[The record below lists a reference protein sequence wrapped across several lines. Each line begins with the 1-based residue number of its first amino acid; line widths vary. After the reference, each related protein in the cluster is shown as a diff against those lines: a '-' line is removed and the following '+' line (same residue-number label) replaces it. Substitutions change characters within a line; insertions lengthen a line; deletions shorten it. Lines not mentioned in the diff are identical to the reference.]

1 MVFMM
6 KKAPVKNRLAH
17 VIVQGYRRLYDVEL
31 ELRPLMVL
39 IGANGAG
46 KTSFLEA
53 WSILAAA
60 ASKRLSRK
68 IIELGG
74 LDAIVTRDRD
84 LACRF
89 HVWGAPSK
97 QTGPHYQLRLESHG
111 LTYEVAE
118 EYFWSRPH
126 EPLMKASDG
135 KVEYAIGPGGK
146 MARPNWAHS
155 PKETALAQ
163 VPRSLHEAEAFRQSL
178 SSCVMYVPLDVSSRS
193 AVRQPQTV
201 YPTTLPAPDG
211 SDLIACLYNLRENEP
226 DRFQVLEDTLRAAFG
241 DFQKLEFPPVAAG
254 RFALAWR
261 EGTFAKPFFLHELSE
276 GTVRFL
282 WLATLLL
289 SPDLPDV
296 TLIDEPE
303 ISLHPELFSL
313 LVELMREASHR
324 TQLMVA
330 TQSDRLVRFLK
341 PEEVCAVDL
350 DRGLARFTWG
360 SDMDLDHWL
369 AEYSL
374 DVLWQKG
381 RLGARS

>member
-1 MVFMM
+1 M
-6 KKAPVKNRLAH
+6 KKTSTKNRVGR
-17 VIVQGYRRLYDVEL
+17 VIIQGYRRLYDVEL

-53 WSILAAA
+53 WSLLAAA
-60 ASKRLSRK
+60 ASKRLSRRLV
-68 IIELGG
+68 ELGG

-84 LACRF
+84 LSCRF
-89 HVWGAPSK
+89 HVWSDPSK
-97 QTGPHYQLRLESHG
+97 QTGPHYQLRLETQG
-111 LTYEVAE
+111 LTFEIAE
-118 EYFWSRPH
+118 EYFWSRPNV
-126 EPLMKASDG
+126 LLLKASHGD
-135 KVEYAIGPGGK
+135 VEYAVGTGGK
-146 MARPNWAHS
+146 MARPKWLLL
-155 PKETALAQ
+155 PKETALGQ
-163 VPRSLHEAEAFRQSL
+163 VPRALTPAEEFRQRL
-178 SSCVMYVPLDVSSRS
+178 SSCVAYTPLDVSQRS
-193 AVRQPQTV
+193 AVRLPQQIH
-201 YPTTLPAPDG
+201 PTTLPTADG
-211 SDLIACLYNLRENEP
+211 SDLIACLYTLKTNEP
-226 DRFQVLEDTLRAAFG
+226 HRFEVLEDTLRAAFG
-241 DFQKLEFPPVAAG
+241 DFQRLDFPNVAAG
-254 RFALAWR
+254 KFSLAWH
-261 EGTFAKPFFLHELSE
+261 EGTFARPFYLHELSE

-289 SPDLPDV
+289 SPDLPEV

-313 LVELMREASHR
+313 LVELMRDASAR

-350 DRGLARFTWG
+350 NNGLARFTWG
-360 SDMDLDHWL
+360 SDMDLEHWL